1 MKWNTKNP
9 VSYLSKKGFF
19 NLNMSYFARSWN
31 YNVNV
36 EEFKTTYYSIF
47 VITIRHQ
54 MKKTEGEETLLAFK
68 TNTSLR
74 NHLMEDQ
81 RWYMC

>member
-1 MKWNTKNP
+1 
-9 VSYLSKKGFF
+9 
-19 NLNMSYFARSWN
+19 MSYFARSWN

-54 MKKTEGEETLLAFK
+54 MKKTEGEENFVGVQNKHFSSKSSDGGSTLVYVLHPYQDEENIF
-68 TNTSLR
+68 
-74 NHLMEDQ
+74 Q
-81 RWYMC
+81 